1 MQLQKQFSKIEG
13 LDDNGDN
20 LMVMIVM
27 ADYGEA
33 EVELTNL
40 ELNKLKI
47 KTWIKL
53 RITWIKLRITNKNF
67 QDEELSHELFLTTRQ
82 KFKIKI
88 AFAKNIWKAPISN
101 TIQSGASFASW
112 LGDLGQ

>member
-1 MQLQKQFSKIEG
+1 MQLQKQFSKIEC
-13 LDDNGDN
+13 LDDNDDN
-20 LMVMIVM
+20 LMVMIMM

-33 EVELTNL
+33 EIELTNL

-47 KTWIKL
+47 K
-53 RITWIKLRITNKNF
+53 TWIKLRITNKNF

-88 AFAKNIWKAPISN
+88 AFAENISKAPISN

-112 LGDLGQ
+112 LGDLAQ